1 MNRHPTPTLL
11 TSSSSDTTIAT
22 CAHAALTI
30 TTTSPPPQE
39 RCQPPDDAVVAPG
52 LRALAL
58 IRGRVIDGC
67 AQRLREMVALEVQAC
82 SIASPQFTALAL
94 YASPVRLPPPR
105 PHHQVQRKPR
115 ALHRDEVR
123 ALVVQATHG
132 LFPEHNHVLDVGT
145 RAAGAR

>member
-1 MNRHPTPTLL
+1 M
-11 TSSSSDTTIAT
+11 
-22 CAHAALTI
+22 
-30 TTTSPPPQE
+30 
-39 RCQPPDDAVVAPG
+39 
-52 LRALAL
+52 
-58 IRGRVIDGC
+58 
-67 AQRLREMVALEVQAC
+67 QAC

-132 LFPEHNHVLDVGT
+132 LFPEHNHVLDVAQEQQALVESALHSAHTSRVRRWSAFGPHCT
-145 RAAGAR
+145 VHTQVQLYKYVVSSTDETSLR